1 MYSMKKLIAAAAAAA
16 MVCTSPLTALADGPG
31 DSVSSNSGTAIVS
44 TGSTPD
50 GSSADNSASSN
61 SGSTTTTTNT
71 TSTASASSDSSK
83 LSSLTVDTIRPLMTI
98 SRDGDMQADP
108 VLNLVPLA
116 TYYAFTSAGD
126 RIDYAYTSEPDSFLY
141 AESGFKTLK
150 IEHQNVGRW
159 YYRTYTQGSGWG
171 SWATSGETTQDK
183 GNVQAVMLRVK
194 GYSHKFGELYYR
206 AVLNDG
212 TVTDWAKAGQACGSI
227 GSDKYIV
234 GLKIAFWRNGVA
246 FPYAT
251 DHPLDNGA
259 TEGVYNDGSGVKY
272 ATADGSAYTGWGFD
286 ADSNQYYF
294 ENGVAVTGWKAINGY
309 NIYFDGNGVAQKD
322 LEPVMGLQSS
332 YAIKINKATR
342 TVYVMTKDSSGNYTI
357 PFKTFMCSVGPD
369 TPLGSFKIYEQYRWH
384 FMHTDCYCQ
393 FLSRFYQGFLLHSL
407 LYTKADA
414 HTFDAIN
421 YNFMDQAIS
430 GGCIRL
436 KAGDAAWIYNN
447 CKNGTTVTIY
457 SDTWDKG
464 PIEKDAINQAIP
476 RSQDYDPT
484 DPVVGGQQ
492 SSEDAAAV
500 QAAQSEAAQDAAEGA
515 IEPNV

>member
-16 MVCTSPLTALADGPG
+16 MVCASPLTALAEGPG
-31 DSVSSNSGTAIVS
+31 DTVSSTSTGTAIFSAS
-44 TGSTPD
+44 TTPD
-50 GSSADNSASSN
+50 GSSYTASS
-61 SGSTTTTTNT
+61 GESTTTASTGTTT
-71 TSTASASSDSSK
+71 TAVSSETSK
-83 LSSLTVDTIRPLMTI
+83 LSSLSVDTIRPYMTI
-98 SRDGDMQADP
+98 SHDGDMQADS

-116 TYYAFTSAGD
+116 TYYVFTSAGD
-126 RIDYAYTSEPDSFLY
+126 RIDYGYTSETESFVY
-141 AESGFKTLK
+141 AQDGFKTMK

-171 SWATSGETTQDK
+171 NWAASGETTEDK

-212 TVTDWAKAGQACGSI
+212 TVTDWAKAGQACGTI

-234 GLKIAFWRNGVA
+234 ALKIAFWRNGVT

-251 DHPLDNGA
+251 AKPLDNGA

-294 ENGVAVTGWKAINGY
+294 ENGTAVTGWKSIGGY

-342 TVYVMTKDSSGNYTI
+342 TMYVLAKDSSGNYTI

-369 TPLGSFKIYEQYRWH
+369 TPIGSFKIYEQYRWH

-393 FLSRFYQGFLLHSL
+393 FLSRFNGSFLLHSL
-407 LYTKADA
+407 LYTKADP

-421 YNFMDQAIS
+421 YNYMDQAIS
-430 GGCIRL
+430 GGCVRL

-447 CKNGTTVTIY
+447 CKNGTSVTVY
-457 SDTWDKG
+457 SDQWDKG
-464 PIEKDAINQAIP
+464 PVEKDAINQAIP
-476 RSQDYDPT
+476 RDQDYDPT

-492 SSEDAAAV
+492 SSADAAAV
-500 QAAQSEAAQDAAEGA
+500 QSAQAEAAQDAAEGA
-515 IEPNV
+515 IEPNA

>member
-16 MVCTSPLTALADGPG
+16 MVCTSPLTALAAGPG
-31 DSVSSNSGTAIVS
+31 DAVSSTGTAIFAA
-44 TGSTPD
+44 GSTPD
-50 GSSADNSASSN
+50 GSSTAENTADGTAAATTANT
-61 SGSTTTTTNT
+61 SGSTDAGESN
-71 TSTASASSDSSK
+71 K
-83 LSSLTVDTIRPLMTI
+83 LSTLTEDTIRPYMTI
-98 SRDGDMQADP
+98 SRDGDMPADP

-116 TYYAFTSAGD
+116 TYFAYDSAGN
-126 RIDYAYTSEPDSFLY
+126 RIDYGYTSEPDSFLY
-141 AESGFKTLK
+141 AENGFKTMM
-150 IEHQNVGRW
+150 IEHQNVGLW

-171 SWATSGETTQDK
+171 DWAVTAKTTQDK

-234 GLKIAFWRNGVA
+234 GLKIAFWRNGVD

-251 DHPLDNGA
+251 AHPLDNGA

-294 ENGVAVTGWKAINGY
+294 ENGTAVTGWKTINGY
-309 NIYFDGNGVAQKD
+309 NIYFDENGVALKD

-342 TVYVMTKDSSGNYTI
+342 TAYVMAKDSSGNYTI
-357 PFKTFMCSVGPD
+357 PFKTFICTVGPD
-369 TPLGSFKIYEQYRWH
+369 TPLGSFKIYQQYRWH

-407 LYTKADA
+407 IYTKADPN
-414 HTFDAIN
+414 TFVAAN
-421 YNFMDQAIS
+421 YNYMDQTNSA
-430 GGCIRL
+430 GCVRL
-436 KAGDAAWIYNN
+436 RAGDAAWVYNN
-447 CKNGTTVTIY
+447 CKNGTSVTIF
-457 SDTWDKG
+457 SDSWENG
-464 PIEKDAINQAIP
+464 PAVEKDAINQAIP
-476 RSQDYDPT
+476 NDQNYDPT

-492 SSEDAAAV
+492 SSDDAAAV
-500 QAAQSEAAQDAAEGA
+500 QAAQSEAAQDAAAGA
-515 IEPNV
+515 IEPNA